1 MVQPQQALA
10 AQQQFAPQQTLPQ
23 QQFATQQTFPQQ
35 QVNPQLQMYGQPSN
49 VPMQN
54 QIMPA
59 PGYAPMM
66 MQAAPEKKKKRRVTF
81 GSKSVLTECSDC
93 EEEVDTTVKGN
104 CTNNEICCMII
115 LILIFW
121 PATPLIICWFIA
133 CAERNYTHLC
143 PKCQG
148 VCAKVVAR
156 PNDHDK

>member
-1 MVQPQQALA
+1 MTVNNEVTVTNQGTPQPQGPQQMEIQTPQNNLQDSQIMVQPQQALA

-35 QVNPQLQMYGQPSN
+35 QVNPQLQMYG
-49 VPMQN
+49 QN

-93 EEEVDTTVKGN
+93 EEEVDTTVKGKM
-104 CTNNEICCMII
+104 TNDEICCMIVCI
-115 LILIFW
+115 LLFW
-121 PATPLIICWFIA
+121 PAT
-133 CAERNYTHLC
+133 
-143 PKCQG
+143 
-148 VCAKVVAR
+148 
-156 PNDHDK
+156 